1 MSHMEHYVL
10 QQQLVS
16 RINPLMNSTT
26 MLQPGPP
33 NLVWKVQEDLL
44 IVTIPYATT
53 VIQAWE

>member
-33 NLVWKVQEDLL
+33 NLAWKVQEDLL
-44 IVTIPYATT
+44 IVTIQQTTT
-53 VIQAWE
+53 VIQA